1 MRRLRNSAFCKK
13 TTQTYRMK
21 KTISYIN
28 TEFDLSGKVAIVTG
42 GSGLLG
48 AEFSKALAS
57 AGAKVII
64 ADIDED
70 KLNNVKNSIKGTF
83 SDFKIFADV
92 VDITSKKSIDTFI
105 NNIIEKHQTIDILV
119 NSAAIDPKFE
129 KDYDDSV
136 YTVFENFPLSK
147 WNESIDVNL
156 TGAFQIT
163 QAVCKIMSKEGKGSI
178 INIGSNYGLVGPDQ
192 RIYKKSDED
201 NQSFKPAIYSV
212 CKSALIGFT
221 KYLAAYYAGTK
232 IRVNMLTPAGVSNNH
247 DKEFER
253 NYSRNTIMRRMS
265 NKDEYWGSI
274 IFLASDASSY
284 MTGSNLVVDGGWTS
298 L

>member
-1 MRRLRNSAFCKK
+1 
-13 TTQTYRMK
+13 MK
-21 KTISYIN
+21 KTPSYIN
-28 TEFDLSGKVAIVTG
+28 TEFDLTGKVALVTG

-64 ADIDED
+64 ADIDEK
-70 KLNNVKNSIKGTF
+70 KLTEVKNSIKENF
-83 SDFKIFADV
+83 SDFKIFKDV
-92 VDITSKKSIDTFI
+92 VDITSTKSIDVFMKK
-105 NNIIEKHQTIDILV
+105 IIEEHETVDILV

-129 KDYDDSV
+129 KGYDDSI
-136 YTVFENFPLSK
+136 YTNFENFPLSK

-156 TGAFQIT
+156 TGAFQMT
-163 QAVCKIMSKEGKGSI
+163 QAVCKIMSKKGKGSI

-192 RIYKKSDED
+192 RIYKKNNED
-201 NQSFKPAIYSV
+201 GQSFKPAIYSV

-265 NKDEYWGSI
+265 KKDEYWGSI
-274 IFLASDASSY
+274 IYLASDASSY
-284 MTGSNLVVDGGWTS
+284 MTGSNIVVDGGWTS